1 MTENTKFNAA
11 ILIIGNEILSGRT
24 QDTNT
29 GTIAKWLN
37 SIGVTVNEVR
47 VIPDIESTIVET
59 VNHLRKV
66 NNYVFTTGGIGPT
79 HDDITAQSISKAFNL
94 EYEIHQ
100 EAFKI
105 LEAYYKVGEFNEGRQ
120 KMVWMPKNANLIL
133 NPTSGAPGFYVEN
146 VFCLPG
152 VPSILKSM
160 LGGLKDKIVG
170 GNPIISHTISLKTV
184 ESEIANSLTNVQDN
198 NKDVEI
204 GSYPFFQAGKL
215 GVSIVIRSEDQK
227 KIDKCSTEILKFVNQ
242 KKIEVVI
249 DNKMLYFAYGSNL
262 NHFQMK
268 RRCKDSVFLKKIN
281 LKDFK
286 LTFRSKYRAA
296 DIETKKKFN
305 SSWRII

>member
-1 MTENTKFNAA
+1 MTQNTKFNAA

-29 GTIAKWLN
+29 STIAQWLN
-37 SIGVTVNEVR
+37 SIGVKVNEVR
-47 VIPDIESTIVET
+47 VIPDIENTIIET

-94 EYEIHQ
+94 EYEIHK

-105 LEAYYKVGEFNEGRQ
+105 LESYYKVGEFNEGRQ
-120 KMVWMPKNANLIL
+120 KMVWMPRNANLIL
-133 NPTSGAPGFYVEN
+133 NPTSGAPGFNIEN

-160 LGGLKDKIVG
+160 LGGLKNKIVG
-170 GNPIISHTISLKTV
+170 GDPILSHTISLKTV

-204 GSYPFFQAGKL
+204 GSYPFFHAGKL
-215 GVSIVIRSEDQK
+215 GVSIVIRSEDQL
-227 KIDKCSTEILKFVNQ
+227 KIDKCSSEVLEFVNL
-242 KKIEVVI
+242 KKIEVVV
-249 DNKMLYFAYGSNL
+249 
-262 NHFQMK
+262 
-268 RRCKDSVFLKKIN
+268 R
-281 LKDFK
+281 
-286 LTFRSKYRAA
+286 
-296 DIETKKKFN
+296 
-305 SSWRII
+305 